1 MENVIPMEVVPQ
13 KRGRH
18 RKRQLY
24 NAILQQMEFYFSDAN
39 ISKDRFLAQLTSN
52 DPYVDITIFL
62 KFNKIRKLTT
72 SVKDITKA
80 LSKSEILILS
90 EDETKVC
97 RKLPFKKKE
106 NVDECTI
113 YIERLNSD
121 ATHEWLK
128 SIFSEFGNVVY
139 VSIPKYKNNGII
151 KGFAFLE
158 FDTEESTQAAL
169 QYFEKNDCKLCSS
182 LDPEKLCSVATFLI
196 EKKLNKQE
204 NNLNKSKP
212 KDKKTDEIKK
222 NIEDKN
228 EEEMPKKRKHSDNSD
243 SDGEKQKKKHKTCS
257 EELSND
263 DIFESESK
271 TNFKKEQSDD
281 CKFSN
286 GKQENANMV
295 NNKKSKTI
303 NNVVIETENKH
314 ISETEQQNNNKS
326 TELVTHPETATEIE
340 IEEKKKKKTK
350 KQHKKKLNLHDIGLQ
365 ILSKSEWKKLRN
377 RYLDMQRKTM
387 NVVKQHVYKDKFAR
401 TYKDKDFFEPEVPDS
416 EQVAIKQF
424 TPGLIAKL
432 TLTEPCMDNKKLK
445 EEINSKFNTV
455 RFIDIP
461 FPSGSAEI
469 FLRFLEPNGTKNF
482 CSSNF
487 KGSSYVLE
495 NEEEEIY
502 WKKIEESRTAKQK
515 KSTIKQR
522 GRKKLL
528 KKAEQQAAKH
538 MRFEDNE

>member
-1 MENVIPMEVVPQ
+1 M
-13 KRGRH
+13 
-18 RKRQLY
+18 
-24 NAILQQMEFYFSDAN
+24 
-39 ISKDRFLAQLTSN
+39 
-52 DPYVDITIFL
+52 
-62 KFNKIRKLTT
+62 
-72 SVKDITKA
+72 KDITKA

-326 TELVTHPETATEIE
+326 TELGNSKVKILEMQLNNKFAMISVTHPETATEIE

-365 ILSKSEWKKLRN
+365 ILSK
-377 RYLDMQRKTM
+377 
-387 NVVKQHVYKDKFAR
+387 
-401 TYKDKDFFEPEVPDS
+401 
-416 EQVAIKQF
+416 
-424 TPGLIAKL
+424 
-432 TLTEPCMDNKKLK
+432 
-445 EEINSKFNTV
+445 
-455 RFIDIP
+455 
-461 FPSGSAEI
+461 
-469 FLRFLEPNGTKNF
+469 
-482 CSSNF
+482 
-487 KGSSYVLE
+487 
-495 NEEEEIY
+495 
-502 WKKIEESRTAKQK
+502 
-515 KSTIKQR
+515 
-522 GRKKLL
+522 
-528 KKAEQQAAKH
+528 
-538 MRFEDNE
+538 